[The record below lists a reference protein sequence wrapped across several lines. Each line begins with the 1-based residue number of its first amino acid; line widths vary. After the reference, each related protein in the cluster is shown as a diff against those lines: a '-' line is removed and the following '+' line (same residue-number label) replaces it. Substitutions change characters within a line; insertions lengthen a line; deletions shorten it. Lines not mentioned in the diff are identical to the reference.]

1 LRTTDLI
8 RALAADND
16 SRAMTP
22 ARALAL
28 ATVPAVAIALGLH
41 LAILGLRPHLISLL
55 GDPRI
60 LFKLGLTIL
69 LIGLSARMVLRLV
82 KPAADVRG
90 PAVSLAIVPAL
101 LAAAII
107 AELIVLPESLW
118 IRRVIGSNAA
128 FCLMSIPFLAAVPLA
143 GTLLALRQGAP
154 ENPRFAGA
162 AAGLFAGAIGAA
174 CYATHCPDDS
184 PLFVA
189 AWYSLAIGF
198 VAAAGALTG
207 RRLLRW

>member
-1 LRTTDLI
+1 
-8 RALAADND
+8 
-16 SRAMTP
+16 
-22 ARALAL
+22 LAL

-101 LAAAII
+101 LAAAVI

-118 IRRVIGSNAA
+118 IRRAIGSNAA

-154 ENPRFAGA
+154 ENPSVAGA

-174 CYATHCPDDS
+174 CYTTHCPDDS

-198 VAAAGALTG
+198 VAAVGALAG

>member
-1 LRTTDLI
+1 VKTGDFI

-16 SRAMTP
+16 ARAMAP
-22 ARALAL
+22 GRALAL
-28 ATVPAVAIALGLH
+28 ASIPAIAVALGLH
-41 LAILGLRPHLISLL
+41 LAILGLRPHLFSLL

-60 LFKLGLTIL
+60 LFKIGLTIL
-69 LIGLSARMVLRLV
+69 LAGLSCRMVLCCVTPGARLRS
-82 KPAADVRG
+82 PAFW
-90 PAVSLAIVPAL
+90 LAIVPAL
-101 LAAAII
+101 LAAAILI
-107 AELIVLPESLW
+107 ELLLVPENLW
-118 IRRVIGSNAA
+118 SQKMVGSNAV
-128 FCLMSIPFLAAVPLA
+128 FCLKSIPFLSAAPLA
-143 GTLLALRQGAP
+143 GVLLALRQGAP
-154 ENPRFAGA
+154 ENPGLAGA

-198 VAAAGALTG
+198 VVAAGALVG